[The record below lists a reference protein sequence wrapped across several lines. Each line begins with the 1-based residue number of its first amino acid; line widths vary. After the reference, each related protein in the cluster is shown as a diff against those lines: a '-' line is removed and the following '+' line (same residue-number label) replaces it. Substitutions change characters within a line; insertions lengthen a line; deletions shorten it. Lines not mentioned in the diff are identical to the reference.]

1 MPDGPIGT
9 SPSDEDAGP
18 RRRLLDAAIDRAA
31 ERGLGDLSLRALAE
45 ELGTSHRMLSH
56 HFGSK
61 DGLWLAIVE
70 EVERRQRAAL
80 AELLTAI
87 DDDTDPASV
96 MRRWWAHLTDPAL
109 LANARLF
116 FELYGQALV
125 GRQPAV
131 RLLEGDIESWV
142 ESAGVGVG
150 SELGPEVRAFLRLGI
165 AVTRGLLLDLLATGD
180 RVGVDAAMEQ
190 WIVLAAPVVAAARD

>member
-1 MPDGPIGT
+1 MPRSI
-9 SPSDEDAGP
+9 
-18 RRRLLDAAIDRAA
+18 AA

-96 MRRWWAHLTDPAL
+96 MRRWWAHLTDSAL

-142 ESAGVGVG
+142 ESAGAGVG

-190 WIVLAAPVVAAARD
+190 WIVLAAPVVAAAHD